1 MMRRIA
7 FLLAGLIV
15 VLVLAGVGI
24 WLAQHLESYQKMEKS
39 GLSSRA
45 KRNPFLAA
53 HYFLQRTGIP
63 THSVAGRNILY
74 QLPAHDDTLLVADFN
89 IGLSPIRQQ
98 KFRQWIQQ
106 GGHVI
111 TTAPK
116 FNVEPETNPLKQM
129 FGIEAVVEKRIKGK
143 QLLDDKPILM
153 PVLFEGSD
161 KQLQVEI
168 NPRFWLKYDKNKYKN
183 AIAIRVQKKLRGI
196 QIKIGKGELTVISD
210 LDFLKNNRIGDH
222 DHAFVLWNLVE
233 GSRQMWIL
241 YSNHSPPLW
250 IKAWKYNT
258 ALFVSVLMLG
268 LLFFWSLWY
277 RFGPIIRDNSAARR
291 DILEHLHAAGRY
303 QWRLDQAQQLLQLNR
318 QEIRQTIA
326 RRYPAW
332 RSLDSTAQIEW
343 LAQQMNIPRQQLALA
358 LQGTPNN
365 EAEFLRITRIL
376 QQIRSR

>member
-7 FLLAGLIV
+7 PFLTGLIVVALLAGLAV
-15 VLVLAGVGI
+15 WV
-24 WLAQHLESYQKMEKS
+24 AQHVESYQKMEKS

-53 HYFLQRTGIP
+53 HYFLQRAGIP
-63 THSVAGRNILY
+63 THSVAGRSVLY

-89 IGLSPIRQQ
+89 IGLSPKRQQ
-98 KFRQWIQQ
+98 QFRHWIEQ
-106 GGHVI
+106 GGHLI

-129 FGIEAVVEKRIKGK
+129 FGIEAVVEARAKGK
-143 QLLDDKPILM
+143 KLTDAKPILM
-153 PVLFEGSD
+153 PINFNDMD
-161 KQLQVEI
+161 KALQIEI
-168 NPRFWLKYDKNKYKN
+168 NPRYSLKYDEEKYKQAAVIGAN
-183 AIAIRVQKKLRGI
+183 EKIRLVQLN
-196 QIKIGKGELTVISD
+196 IGKGMVTVLSD
-210 LDFLKNNRIGDH
+210 LDFLKNDH
-222 DHAFVLWNLVE
+222 IADYDHAWFLWNLVNE
-233 GSRQMWIL
+233 NGNVWIL

-250 IKAWKYNT
+250 IKAWKYN
-258 ALFVSVLMLG
+258 APLFVSVLMLG

-277 RFGPIIRDNSAARR
+277 RFGPISMDVSAARR
-291 DILEHLHAAGRY
+291 DILEHLRAVGRY
-303 QWRLDQAQQLLQLNR
+303 QWHLDQAQQLLQLNR
-318 QEIRQTIA
+318 QEIQQTIA
-326 RRYPAW
+326 RRHPAW
-332 RSLDSTAQIEW
+332 RSLDSAGQLEW